1 MSRHLL
7 FDEGISA
14 WLLYQVVS
22 GRFVFVPL
30 MTSLVP
36 SLEIELVTVLLLLLL
51 LLELENL

>member
-36 SLEIELVTVLLLLLL
+36 SLEIELVTVLLLLL
-51 LLELENL
+51 ELENL